1 MLDAVVTLGASLAI
15 DDFGTGQSSL
25 SLLPSLP
32 FAKLKIDRSFVGEM
46 DVDPNSFEIVRVII
60 GLAKALGL
68 RMVAEGIERESQSK
82 LLLDLGCVLGQ
93 GFHYFRPLPAR
104 EIERLRAAAKA
115 PPATS
120 LESGKVVA

>member
-1 MLDAVVTLGASLAI
+1 
-15 DDFGTGQSSL
+15 
-25 SLLPSLP
+25 
-32 FAKLKIDRSFVGEM
+32 
-46 DVDPNSFEIVRVII
+46 
-60 GLAKALGL
+60 
-68 RMVAEGIERESQSK
+68 MVAEGIERESQSK

-104 EIERLRAAAKA
+104 EIERLCAAAKA